1 MGTARTRRGRATR
14 PAAPTTSPSPT
25 AGSRGFPTA
34 LTEMEATWL
43 RSATKERPSTP
54 RLPLTSPPPPPPPL
68 LISLPPPPTSP
79 PPLTR
84 LLLLPPIRLLPLLPP
99 PTRLLLLLPTRLLLP
114 PPTRLLLLPPTRLL
128 LLPPTRLLLLLPIR
142 LLLLLLLCPLTP
154 SKGIVRKHTS
164 SNPASLLMNKGIMF
178 FEI

>member
-1 MGTARTRRGRATR
+1 MG
-14 PAAPTTSPSPT
+14 
-25 AGSRGFPTA
+25 
-34 LTEMEATWL
+34 EATWL

-54 RLPLTSPPPPPPPL
+54 RLP
-68 LISLPPPPTSP
+68 PTSP
-79 PPLTR
+79 LPLLLLLPPTR
-84 LLLLPPIRLLPLLPP
+84 LLLLPPIRPLPLLPP
-99 PTRLLLLLPTRLLLP
+99 PTRLLLP
-114 PPTRLLLLPPTRLL
+114 
-128 LLPPTRLLLLLPIR
+128 PPTRLLLLLPIR